1 VPFDESVGALVELQK
16 EGKIRHIGLSNV
28 DVDQVRQ
35 AQQHT
40 PIASVQNRYNTG
52 ERRSE
57 AVVELADEEGAGFA
71 FIPWAPVGGPS
82 PGEGK
87 ALAEVAA
94 RHGATPAQIAIAWLL
109 ARSPR
114 MLPIPGTGNPDH
126 LDENVAAAEI
136 ELTPDD
142 LEQLAVPPDRPRP
155 STARRVARRLRR
167 ALR

>member
-1 VPFDESVGALVELQK
+1 VAP
-16 EGKIRHIGLSNV
+16 R
-28 DVDQVRQ
+28 RQ
-35 AQQHT
+35 AQKLT
-40 PIASVQNRYNTG
+40 PIASVQNRYNTS

-57 AVVELADEEGAGFA
+57 AVVELADDEGFA
-71 FIPWAPVGGPS
+71 FIPWAPVGGPT

-94 RHGATPAQIAIAWLL
+94 RHGATPVQIAIAWQL

-126 LDENVAAAEI
+126 LEENVAAAAI
-136 ELTPDD
+136 ELTPED

-155 STARRVARRLRR
+155 STARRVARKLRR